1 MGQIFGNR
9 KTNGG
14 GVLKSN
20 VTQNNESTS
29 ICARPGYPLNREVI
43 QHLILVSSNILKISK
58 SVKLDA
64 RKVIFDFWKRGII
77 HLGSITTISISP
89 V

>member
-1 MGQIFGNR
+1 M

-29 ICARPGYPLNREVI
+29 IWARPGHPLDHEVI
-43 QHLILVSSNILKISK
+43 RHVILVSSYILKISK

-64 RKVIFDFWKRGII
+64 RKVIFDF
-77 HLGSITTISISP
+77 
-89 V
+89 

>member
-20 VTQNNESTS
+20 MTQNNESTS
-29 ICARPGYPLNREVI
+29 IWARPAYPLNREVI
-43 QHLILVSSNILKISK
+43 RHVILVSSYILKISK